1 MPDVPGDPIA
11 VSAATRSAFETESA
25 APQEAVPT
33 ATRSRQKP
41 GVFGLDSDAGM
52 RSLFES
58 ERWGQRYRSCPHER
72 LGPQGDR
79 AEDVGLLGNPALCG
93 SSPGESGFVPCA
105 GRERVFAYAWNQSG
119 RDRASFAESIL
130 AAGRVRS
137 RGCSSG
143 GGGVSN
149 DCSTEHESI
158 AAGCG
163 KL

>member
-72 LGPQGDR
+72 PGPQGER
-79 AEDVGLLGNPALCG
+79 TEDVGLLGNPALCG
-93 SSPGESGFVPCA
+93 SSPGESGFIPSSRRKVVCA
-105 GRERVFAYAWNQSG
+105 SPSDPSAGTRTGSKQSLWPAGPLAY
-119 RDRASFAESIL
+119 RFL
-130 AAGRVRS
+130 LP
-137 RGCSSG
+137 
-143 GGGVSN
+143 
-149 DCSTEHESI
+149 I
-158 AAGCG
+158 A
-163 KL
+163 